1 MKKRLL
7 QNKELSPIK
16 KISVGIVIIDITY
29 LSLAVIISAFAFS
42 KNYAPSKYGFLS
54 AVAFTLAGAIGSFIN
69 AKMLKSN
76 IKSIILSTSLT
87 DALYLLTVLLING
100 KIIGEAVMNSVCF
113 ILASLVFAYL
123 SSVLK
128 KNTRRKNRHY

>member
-7 QNKELSPIK
+7 QSKELSPIK
-16 KISVGIVIIDITY
+16 KISIGVVIIIITY

-54 AVAFTLAGAIGSFIN
+54 AVAFTIAGGIGSFIN

-76 IKSIILSTSLT
+76 IKTTILCTALT
-87 DALYLLTVLLING
+87 DALYLMTVLIVNG
-100 KIIGEAVMNSVCF
+100 KIIGEAVMNSACF

-123 SSVLK
+123 SSCSK
-128 KNTRRKNRHY
+128 KNKRRKKRRY